1 MVDLTDQFRHRHFP
15 GKRDF
20 FQLDP
25 KWLFKAEAGLVSTNC
40 DGTFHNRGFH
50 YASMSPQRCYL
61 RGSNRSQLFAI
72 HEGKGRHDAWG
83 GSLLGV
89 RRDGRRKLDR
99 SGPLIY
105 CTWGR
110 AA

>member
-1 MVDLTDQFRHRHFP
+1 M
-15 GKRDF
+15 
-20 FQLDP
+20 
-25 KWLFKAEAGLVSTNC
+25 
-40 DGTFHNRGFH
+40 
-50 YASMSPQRCYL
+50 
-61 RGSNRSQLFAI
+61 
-72 HEGKGRHDAWG
+72 G

-110 AA
+110 AAKAIGIGAGDPVEAERLAPLTLPPLLLQLGRMFGVLAPPRRACA